1 MKLAHRAILF
11 VIKARVSETFIM
23 ENNDDLNNISIYK
36 CKDGRMRVYLKDYQ
50 RVISYPKYIMEK
62 YLGRNLKNNEQV
74 HHKDGNPLNNDI
86 DNLEVLTF
94 EEHLN
99 VHADENRKY
108 YDKIMVC
115 PWCENEFIWTAKFN
129 RNVKRDKYK
138 NRSCKPFCSK
148 SCAGKYGREV
158 QLNSNKS

>member
-1 MKLAHRAILF
+1 
-11 VIKARVSETFIM
+11 M
-23 ENNDDLNNISIYK
+23 ENNDDVNIYR
-36 CKDGRMRVYLKDYQ
+36 CKDGRMRVYIKGSQ
-50 RVISYPKYIMEK
+50 KVISYPKYVMEK
-62 YLGRNLKNNEQV
+62 YLGRKLKDNEQV

-115 PWCENEFIWTAKFN
+115 PWCSYGLQNNNLTSTETRIKIVQQNRSVLKVVLGSMEEKFN
-129 RNVKRDKYK
+129 
-138 NRSCKPFCSK
+138 
-148 SCAGKYGREV
+148 
-158 QLNSNKS
+158 

>member
-1 MKLAHRAILF
+1 MKLAHHAILF
-11 VIKARVSETFIM
+11 IIKARVSEAFIM
-23 ENNDDLNNISIYK
+23 ENNDDVNIYK
-36 CKDGRMRVYLKDYQ
+36 CKDGRMRVYIKDSQ
-50 RVISYPKYIMEK
+50 KVISYPKYVMEK
-62 YLGRNLKNNEQV
+62 YLGRNLKDNEQV

-115 PWCENEFIWTAKFN
+115 PLCENEFVWTAKQQSYFN
-129 RNVKRDKYK
+129 GNK
-138 NRSCKPFCSK
+138 NKNSLTKPFCSK

-158 QLNSNKS
+158 QLNLNKS